1 MPHHPSY
8 RPDIDGL
15 RAIAILLVV
24 VYHYFGVLG
33 GYIGVDIFFVISG
46 YLITRQIVLGLE
58 SKTFSIASF
67 YAKRVRRIL
76 PALAFVI
83 CACLLYG
90 WFYVFPT
97 DYALLAKHGMAG
109 IFNVANL
116 TLWSESGYF
125 DTASHRKP
133 FLHFWSLGIEEQFYL
148 VWPILLILF
157 FKIKKHLPMCVLGI
171 TLGSFFV
178 NVIFTESDRT
188 FAFYMPFSR
197 FWELSAGGL
206 VAIISLRVEET
217 SKLKTRFQ
225 WAHWIRIGY
234 VQWFGLLLILLATA
248 LLNHKSAFPG
258 YWALLPVLGT
268 CCLIYTNAAH
278 TRGLGF
284 LKTKPIRWVGNIS
297 FGIYLWHWPVLL
309 LMHLSDY
316 KSRPYKFVALAISVL
331 LAWLSYKLIE
341 QPFRTIPVNQKTTPR
356 FLWAGFVA
364 TLMIGGV
371 SWAIYSGQLKRS
383 WDETLI
389 SKNYQM
395 QHIGCGVFANHG
407 KEFNPDFFA
416 RCDKQQFPNN
426 PKVVM
431 LGDSHA
437 LNLHQGLQ
445 PYLEEKQIDLLS
457 YPVLECTPLS
467 FKDKRPVCVQ
477 YNTWIVER
485 IKQIKPDLV
494 LIFAHHLF
502 RIKDPYYGEHHPY
515 PDHLWTQAEK
525 LKSEGI
531 PNVMIIGGIP
541 NWVDSLPHALNFNF
555 LRKGQPV
562 PERTH
567 TYLVPE
573 SLAIDSLFLSQE
585 KTKGIEFFSL
595 KDNLCNDLGCLTHI
609 GPNWPQD
616 LIVMD
621 YGHLTQNGA
630 KYVSEIALGQKI
642 SKLISHRE

>member
-1 MPHHPSY
+1 MLHRSSY

-58 SKTFSIASF
+58 SESFSIGSF

-83 CACLLYG
+83 CVCLLYG
-90 WFYVFPT
+90 WFYLFPT

-133 FLHFWSLGIEEQFYL
+133 FLHFWSLGIEEQFYF

-157 FKIKKHLPMCVLGI
+157 FRIKKHLPVYVLGI
-171 TLGSFFV
+171 TVASFIL
-178 NVIFTESDRT
+178 NVICTNTDRT
-188 FAFYMPFSR
+188 FAFYMPFTR

-206 VAIISLRVEET
+206 VAIISLRSQSLRWIKIEYM
-217 SKLKTRFQ
+217 Q
-225 WAHWIRIGY
+225 WA
-234 VQWFGLLLILLATA
+234 GLVLILLATA
-248 LLNHKSAFPG
+248 LLDHKSAFPG
-258 YWALLPVLGT
+258 YWALMPVIGT
-268 CCLIYTNAAH
+268 CCLIYTNAAL

-284 LKTKPIRWVGNIS
+284 LQSKPMRWIGDIS

-309 LMHLSDY
+309 LMQLSDY

-341 QPFRTIPVNQKTTPR
+341 QPIRAIPVNKKTTPR
-356 FLWAGFVA
+356 FLWAGCIA
-364 TLMIGGV
+364 TILIGSV
-371 SWAIYSGQLKRS
+371 SWAIYSGHIKRS

-389 SKNYQM
+389 SKNYHM

-407 KEFNPDFFA
+407 KEFNPDFFS
-416 RCDKQQFPNN
+416 RCDEQQFPDN

-437 LNLHQGLQ
+437 LNLHQGLK
-445 PYLEEKQIDLLS
+445 PYLQGKQIDLLS

-477 YNTWIVER
+477 YNTWISER

-515 PDHLWTQAEK
+515 PDHLWAQAKK
-525 LKSEGI
+525 LKGEGI

-541 NWVDSLPHALNFNF
+541 NWVDSLPHALNFNY
-555 LRKGQPV
+555 LRKGKPV

-567 TYLVPE
+567 NYLVPE
-573 SLAIDSLFLSQE
+573 SLAMDSLFLSRE
-585 KTKGIEFFSL
+585 ETNGVEFFSL
-595 KDNLCNDLGCLTHI
+595 KDNLCNELGCLTHI
-609 GPNWPQD
+609 GPNWPHD

-630 KYVSEIALGQKI
+630 KHVSEKALGQKI
-642 SKLISHRE
+642 TELIAHRE